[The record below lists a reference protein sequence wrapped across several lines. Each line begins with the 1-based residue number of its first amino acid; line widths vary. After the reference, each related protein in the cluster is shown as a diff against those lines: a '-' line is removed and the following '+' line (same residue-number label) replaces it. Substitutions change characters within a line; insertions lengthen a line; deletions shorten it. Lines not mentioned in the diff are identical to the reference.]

1 MVVGMAGMEPLVQQG
16 VKEAGHA
23 PVRIVDGARA
33 GVEFLASLLRL
44 T

>member
-1 MVVGMAGMEPLVQQG
+1 MAGMESLVQQG

-44 T
+44 A